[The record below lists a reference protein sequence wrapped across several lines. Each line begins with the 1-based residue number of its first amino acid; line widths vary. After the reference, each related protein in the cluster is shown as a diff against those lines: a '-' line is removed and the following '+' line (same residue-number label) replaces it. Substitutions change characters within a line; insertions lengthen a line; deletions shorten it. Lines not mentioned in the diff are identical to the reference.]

1 MKLKYLKQRYQTY
14 WFQKRPPKA
23 LESQLGTK
31 LISINLQTSDIATAI
46 NKRDAILAQWAELSK
61 GSSDAELYK
70 AALAELNQQTA
81 ATDPEYGIDEPRINP
96 DITDAL
102 SESRPSTEAEA
113 LAILNTFSPE
123 DRAAFWALKKV
134 EKNVEPPEAYSYS
147 LREGLASYLKV
158 SEGIISPKHYAK
170 HTMVVDLFLGD
181 TPDCSLHSIR
191 KGEVY
196 KWLESLGKGDST
208 RNTYLT
214 CLSNVFA
221 RAQKLEHVADNLAN
235 PFKGLD
241 HQTGESEEW
250 EYIPDETTQSILN
263 LLDPEDRL
271 VAEVARATGMRISEV
286 HNSTLTTVDGI
297 ECMTVKKT
305 KTYRGGKSK
314 TSRRDVPIPSWLL
327 FDVLRLHPSWL
338 GKHDSY
344 GKRFG
349 RAKSKV
355 TDNPL
360 ICFHS
365 LRVTF
370 TTEAFRANFSEQEVS
385 WITGHKTSRGTGMA
399 AQKYHKGYSV
409 AFLQNIIE
417 NVKRFEP

>member
-14 WFQKRPPKA
+14 WFQKRPPKS
-23 LESQLGTK
+23 LESHLGTK
-31 LISINLQTSDIATAI
+31 LVSINLLTSDIATAI
-46 NKRDAILAQWAELSK
+46 NKRDAILAQWAALSK
-61 GSSDAELYK
+61 GSSDRELYN
-70 AALAELNQQTA
+70 AALTQLRGTKVII
-81 ATDPEYGIDEPRINP
+81 DPIHGVEDPRINP
-96 DITDAL
+96 DIMDAL
-102 SESRPSTEAEA
+102 SQGLPRTPEEFD
-113 LAILNTFSPE
+113 AIFNTFSRE
-123 DRAAFWALKKV
+123 DRAAYWALGKI
-134 EKNVEPPEAYSYS
+134 EDDDEPPEAYSYS

-158 SEGIISPKHYAK
+158 SKDIISPKHYKK

-181 TPDCSLHSIR
+181 TPDCALHSIR

-221 RAQKLEHVADNLAN
+221 RAQKLEYVADNLAN

-241 HQTGESEEW
+241 HKTGESEEW
-250 EYIPDETTQSILN
+250 DYIPDETTQSILS
-263 LLDPEDRL
+263 LLDKEDRI
-271 VAEVARATGMRISEV
+271 VAEVARATGMRISEI
-286 HNSTLTTVDGI
+286 HSSTLTTVDDI

-305 KTYRGGKSK
+305 KKYRGGKTK

-327 FDVLRLHPSWL
+327 SDVLRLHPSWS

-349 RAKSKV
+349 RAKFKV
-355 TDNPL
+355 TENPL

-385 WITGHKTSRGTGMA
+385 WVTGHKSSRGTGMA

-417 NVKRFEP
+417 SVKRFEP